1 MSRVQLE
8 KKSTM
13 QLVSEL
19 QTVLKPY
26 ICMSIASLDRMWQQ
40 VKHARRLMLV
50 GVRELFDEI
59 QSSVKAVCRIWVSL
73 AIQNIQYR
81 QEKV

>member
-8 KKSTM
+8 KKRTI

-40 VKHARRLMLV
+40 VNHAIIFKLGR
-50 GVRELFDEI
+50 VRALFDEDKI
-59 QSSVKAVCRIWVSL
+59 SIEIFCRAQVNL
-73 AIQNIQYR
+73 ASHYIYKM
-81 QEKV
+81 QEA